1 MWPVFAATEAQIP
14 AQAPSDRP
22 DKPDNPIVLPL
33 PEDSY
38 CRAGVREADVR
49 FVRFVRLHV
58 GRVFVDKLHQKDPE
72 EPTDKPDKT
81 DNPFLRRREKNP
93 LPLFAASPRWCRGP
107 RIEISKLPDRQWHR
121 PPSQAR
127 FRLRASA
134 GAARCS
140 RTRSWTSSP
149 PRAPCPRGWCWPQ
162 GRGRHVGAHQGL
174 EDVVGV
180 HRDVAG
186 VPSGP
191 GSAAISGSAG
201 ATSSRSAG
209 ASTTGSSS
217 S

>member
-1 MWPVFAATEAQIP
+1 MGPGLKSLSCLTASGTGRRVRRALGSADPREQHVAVGLALGP
-14 AQAPSDRP
+14 A
-22 DKPDNPIVLPL
+22 VHLEL
-33 PEDSY
+33 H
-38 CRAGVREADVR
+38 VRED
-49 FVRFVRLHV
+49 
-58 GRVFVDKLHQKDPE
+58 G
-72 EPTDKPDKT
+72 
-81 DNPFLRRREKNP
+81 
-93 LPLFAASPRWCRGP
+93 
-107 RIEISKLPDRQWHR
+107 
-121 PPSQAR
+121 
-127 FRLRASA
+127 A
-134 GAARCS
+134 G
-140 RTRSWTSSP
+140 
-149 PRAPCPRGWCWPQ
+149 PQ